1 MIVYNVRRNGP
12 YEYDKFALNIFQLY
26 NLVRKE
32 KQNLA
37 GHQICGQLEELD
49 KQLKKKTLP
58 SGKDNALLDRLLL
71 LKLARGNKWNTDKK
85 NLIHNN

>member
-37 GHQICGQLEELD
+37 GHQIYGQLEELD
-49 KQLKKKTLP
+49 KQLKKKILP
-58 SGKDNALLDRLLL
+58 SGKDNILLDRLLL
-71 LKLARGNKWNTDKK
+71 LKLSSGNK
-85 NLIHNN
+85 

>member
-37 GHQICGQLEELD
+37 GHQIYGQLEELD
-49 KQLKKKTLP
+49 KQLKNKILP
-58 SGKDNALLDRLLL
+58 SGGENVLLDRLLL
-71 LKLARGNKWNTDKK
+71 LKLSRGN
-85 NLIHNN
+85 

>member
-37 GHQICGQLEELD
+37 GHQIYGQLEELD

-58 SGKDNALLDRLLL
+58 SGKDNVLLDRLLL
-71 LKLARGNKWNTDKK
+71 LKLARGNK
-85 NLIHNN
+85 